1 MPTLES
7 TPATPGTSIFLE
19 QSRVIR
25 ASRDRVYH
33 AWTTPEV
40 LKQWFG
46 STKNYCSSASLD
58 VRVGGS
64 YSIQIAPIVPPDT
77 PSEEC
82 GSRTATAEGVY
93 TKVVPNELLQF
104 TWIPTFSPGEESL
117 VTITFTDARGGTQ
130 VDIRHERFAT
140 EASREAHNSGWANCL
155 EKLDSMSANL

>member
-7 TPATPGTSIFLE
+7 TTATPGTSIFLE

-64 YSIQIAPIVPPDT
+64 YSIQIAPIVPPET

-82 GSRTATAEGVY
+82 ASRTATAEGVY
-93 TKVVPNELLQF
+93 TKVVPNQLLQF
-104 TWIPTFSPGEESL
+104 TWTPTFSPGEESL

>member
-1 MPTLES
+1 
-7 TPATPGTSIFLE
+7 
-19 QSRVIR
+19 
-25 ASRDRVYH
+25 
-33 AWTTPEV
+33 
-40 LKQWFG
+40 
-46 STKNYCSSASLD
+46 
-58 VRVGGS
+58 
-64 YSIQIAPIVPPDT
+64 VPPDT

-155 EKLDSMSANL
+155 EKLDSMSANLYSPKGRERGAGNGEQQTQGSLIPVLCSLFLFLFLFPDP